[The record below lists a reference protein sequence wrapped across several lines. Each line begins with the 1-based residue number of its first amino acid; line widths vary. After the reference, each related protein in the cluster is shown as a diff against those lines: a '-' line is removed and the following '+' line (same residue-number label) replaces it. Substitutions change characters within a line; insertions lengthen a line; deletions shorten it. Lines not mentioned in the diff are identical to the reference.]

1 MCDGYILRHI
11 RQMKKQKKLLNK
23 SSMKTTTTLSDNTAS
38 IMAQVNEGIS
48 LIELLQ
54 VVTDNLR
61 LIILAPVTAG
71 LLVLGYG
78 FTIAPTFTA
87 TAKILMPRPEANE
100 VFAMYQP
107 LGNLGG
113 SSAWAL
119 KYPTDQYLA
128 LLQSNKIQ
136 DNLADRLKI
145 AERTKAHSR
154 ESSRATIAGRT
165 RVSAD
170 NNGIITIEV
179 DDNDP
184 QFAAQ
189 LANAYIEELDILLI
203 RFGDTEAKHRS
214 AILSRS
220 LDSAQEKMVEA
231 EKALMDSGV
240 DSGVIKKHPQIALRD
255 LSDLKVNIMNNEIKR
270 AGMRGYLTE
279 NAPEIKQIQTELF
292 AMLGNLARAEK
303 EDFTRSVTSGGASK
317 ISERDYSTKH
327 RDYMY
332 SESMFKQATEQFGI
346 ARIAE
351 NREGHVIQVLDLAT
365 APEHKNNIN
374 RAMMVAFA
382 SLSVGLALLPFV
394 FVRQALRG
402 AVQDPQFSE
411 MLLKLRGAL
420 AKAVGLA

>member
-1 MCDGYILRHI
+1 
-11 RQMKKQKKLLNK
+11 
-23 SSMKTTTTLSDNTAS
+23 
-38 IMAQVNEGIS
+38 MAQVNEGIS

-71 LLVLGYG
+71 LLAFGYS

-113 SSAWAL
+113 LSAWEL
-119 KYPTDQYLA
+119 KHPTDQYLA

-136 DNLADRLKI
+136 DNLVDRFKI
-145 AERTKAHSR
+145 TERTKAHSR
-154 ESSRATIAGRT
+154 EDSRSAIAGRT

-189 LANAYIEELDILLI
+189 LANAYIEELDILLVS
-203 RFGDTEAKHRS
+203 FGVTEAKHRS
-214 AILSRS
+214 AFLSRG
-220 LDSAQEKMVEA
+220 LGIAKEKMVKA
-231 EKALMDSGV
+231 EQALMDSGV
-240 DSGVIKKHPQIALRD
+240 DSGVIKKHPQIVFRD
-255 LSDLKVNIMNNEIKR
+255 LSDLKANIINNETKL

-303 EDFTRSVTSGGASK
+303 EYFAHSVNSQGTSK

-327 RDYMY
+327 RDYMH
-332 SESMFKQATEQFGI
+332 SESMFKQANEQFGI

-351 NREGHVIQVLDLAT
+351 NREGHVIQVLDTAT
-365 APEHKNNIN
+365 APEHKNKIN

-411 MLLKLRGAL
+411 RLVKLRGAL

>member
-1 MCDGYILRHI
+1 
-11 RQMKKQKKLLNK
+11 
-23 SSMKTTTTLSDNTAS
+23 
-38 IMAQVNEGIS
+38 MAQVNEVIC
-48 LIELLQ
+48 LIDMLQ

-61 LIILAPVTAG
+61 MVILAPVTAG
-71 LLVLGYG
+71 LLAFGYS

-107 LGNLGG
+107 LGELGG
-113 SSAWAL
+113 LSAWAL
-119 KYPTDQYLA
+119 EYPADRYLA
-128 LLQSNKIQ
+128 LLQSRKMQDTLVDRFKIT
-136 DNLADRLKI
+136 
-145 AERTKAHSR
+145 ERTKAYSR
-154 ESSRATIAGRT
+154 ENSRAAIAGRT

-179 DDNDP
+179 DDNAP
-184 QFAAQ
+184 HFAAQ

-203 RFGDTEAKHRS
+203 GFDLTKAQHRS
-214 AILSRS
+214 AFLSRR
-220 LDSAQEKMVEA
+220 LDSAKEKMVKA
-231 EKALMDSGV
+231 EQALKDSGV
-240 DSGVIKKHPQIALRD
+240 DSGVIKKQPQIVFRD
-255 LSDLKVNIMNNEIKR
+255 LIDLKADIMTHEIKL
-270 AGMRGYLTE
+270 AGMSGYLTE
-279 NAPEIKQIQTELF
+279 NAPEIKQIQIELSV
-292 AMLGNLARAEK
+292 MLSNLARAEK
-303 EDFTRSVTSGGASK
+303 EDFTRSVTSGGTSK

-332 SESMFKQATEQFGI
+332 SEFMFKQATEQFGI

-351 NREGHVIQVLDLAT
+351 NREGHVIQVLDSAT
-365 APEHKNNIN
+365 VPEHKNKIN

-402 AVQDPQFSE
+402 AVQEPQFSE
-411 MLLKLRGAL
+411 RLLKLRGAL